1 MSEQE
6 VAADSETAEPTSSA
20 PPLSVEER
28 IAFLEAQNEGM
39 KRVGGLALVLIL
51 ILGGIVVHNAYTD
64 LQTVSTRGLVLMN
77 DDNQL
82 TAAWSAD
89 RQGRVMLLRGNYG
102 MLTPHEPLP
111 DDFQGVAFYDSS
123 GRPRLLVGED
133 RERRTVFTVLD
144 PERKVAF
151 NPFEGMP
158 SPPRPQ
164 AEPKAS
170 PTPAKPSTP

>member
-1 MSEQE
+1 MSEE
-6 VAADSETAEPTSSA
+6 ETAADAADAAVAEPT
-20 PPLSVEER
+20 PPLSMEDR
-28 IAFLEAQNEGM
+28 LAYLEAQNEGM

-64 LQTVSTRGLVLMN
+64 LQTISTRGLVLMN

-82 TAAWSAD
+82 SAAWSAD

-102 MLTPHEPLP
+102 MLAPHEPLP

-123 GRPRLLVGED
+123 GRPRMLIGED

-144 PERKVAF
+144 PERKVAY

-158 SPPRPQ
+158 SPPRPSTD
-164 AEPKAS
+164 PKAS